1 MNRTMN
7 TPSSALMLAL
17 GLVAAASPLA
27 VAEPATRPAVVNGW
41 DRAMLAYD
49 RPARLAVSPATPSA
63 AQVDWRV
70 RPPQLSASESVVPT
84 GVAARPAEGA
94 AAAKPIA
101 PVKSAEP
108 TVVEGMN
115 VVRLQFADV
124 DGDVVPVLL
133 CTPAGKA
140 GPFPVVVAVH
150 GVTSHKAQM
159 MAQVAPGLTKRGF
172 AVLCP
177 DLPRHGERP
186 GDPRSL
192 VDRSDL
198 GQAFKLA
205 RRAVTDVR
213 ETIDLACQRADL
225 DTSGGVTL
233 VGFSLGSWVNSIVGA
248 ADDRVR
254 AMALLVGG
262 ALDIPPLMLRLPQVA
277 ATDPRLALAHF
288 AGRPLLLV
296 NARQDQTVPPDWAER
311 LFAAAP
317 EPKEQVWYDCGHRLE
332 PAAYERAADWVARH
346 RQVGPERAGG

>member
-1 MNRTMN
+1 MN
-7 TPSSALMLAL
+7 TSSSALLASL
-17 GLVAAASPLA
+17 GLVAVASPPA
-27 VAEPATRPAVVNGW
+27 IAEPATRPAVVNGW
-41 DRAMLAYD
+41 DRAMFAYD
-49 RPARLAVSPATPSA
+49 RPPQLAVMPTTPNA
-63 AQVDWRV
+63 AQIDWRV
-70 RPPQLSASESVVPT
+70 RPPQLPAGETLVPT
-84 GVAARPAEGA
+84 GVGVRPAGGA
-94 AAAKPIA
+94 SLVGGTA
-101 PVKSAEP
+101 PAEPAPP
-108 TVVEGMN
+108 TVVEGMD

-133 CTPAGKA
+133 CTPAGKP

-186 GDPRSL
+186 GEPRSL

-213 ETIDLACQRADL
+213 MTIDLAYQRPDL
-225 DTSGGVTL
+225 ETSGGVTL

-332 PAAYERAADWVARH
+332 PAAYERAAEWVAEHADRS
-346 RQVGPERAGG
+346 PRAAPKG